1 MKFHVRIIQFDI
13 LLVLNKYTFKI
24 HQFLVKSKTEF
35 LQWLKEYIT
44 VIILWQL
51 RISNFFNLSRLL

>member
-13 LLVLNKYTFKI
+13 LLELNKYKFKNSPI
-24 HQFLVKSKTEF
+24 SLVKSKTEF

-44 VIILWQL
+44 V
-51 RISNFFNLSRLL
+51 